1 METQESKMTLEEY
14 LVRKL
19 ELKGMY
25 DSCEKEFTERTRSVR
40 RLEIELEARY
50 IADNAKFKIG
60 DHIRIKEW
68 TEYVIEDAYMMRDNL
83 IYYCAR
89 KIDENGNLSKEPLVR
104 VAEAHCEKI

>member
-1 METQESKMTLEEY
+1 MTLEEY
-14 LVRKL
+14 LVRK
-19 ELKGMY
+19 
-25 DSCEKEFTERTRSVR
+25 RSIR

-60 DHIRIKEW
+60 DHIRIKERS
-68 TEYVIEDAYMMRDNL
+68 YVIEDAYMMRDNL